1 LNSLYLIPI
10 VNIIIFISKVDG
22 QIFTGQGLS
31 KPAAKQ
37 AAAEN
42 ALRSLL
48 LEKMSQTES
57 GSIEGTDVA
66 MKEDENKVCYTSA
79 SKSQKSLTCFFKA
92 NISDVPPGEEPP
104 LLDQEGRPVN
114 GATTQPED
122 DVPWGSL
129 ASFALYKLFNEW
141 QSQGINVNFKP
152 ATKPTPGQPTEV

>member
-1 LNSLYLIPI
+1 L
-10 VNIIIFISKVDG
+10 
-22 QIFTGQGLS
+22 
-31 KPAAKQ
+31 
-37 AAAEN
+37 
-42 ALRSLL
+42 
-48 LEKMSQTES
+48 
-57 GSIEGTDVA
+57 
-66 MKEDENKVCYTSA
+66 
-79 SKSQKSLTCFFKA
+79 FFKA

-152 ATKPTPGQPTEV
+152 ATKPTPGQPTEVRTKLHHAMK

>member
-1 LNSLYLIPI
+1 MKTRFVLHLTTNPKYLSLI
-10 VNIIIFISKVDG
+10 
-22 QIFTGQGLS
+22 
-31 KPAAKQ
+31 
-37 AAAEN
+37 
-42 ALRSLL
+42 
-48 LEKMSQTES
+48 
-57 GSIEGTDVA
+57 
-66 MKEDENKVCYTSA
+66 
-79 SKSQKSLTCFFKA
+79 FKA